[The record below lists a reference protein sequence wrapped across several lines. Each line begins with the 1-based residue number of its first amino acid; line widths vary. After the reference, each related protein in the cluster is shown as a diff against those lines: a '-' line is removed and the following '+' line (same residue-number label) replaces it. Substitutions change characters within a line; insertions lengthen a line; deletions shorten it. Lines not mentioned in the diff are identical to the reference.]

1 MGNITKKEFL
11 LLVDEGISSNKTILT
26 LKTDVAGLKTDM
38 LNVKEEQHRQGIMME
53 ELRDNVNL
61 IVEGISPLLKKSESM
76 EELTEKLD
84 KNNDQIAI
92 VETSLKSHIKNKNIH
107 RQD

>member
-1 MGNITKKEFL
+1 
-11 LLVDEGISSNKTILT
+11 
-26 LKTDVAGLKTDM
+26 M

-92 VETSLKSHIKNKNIH
+92 VETSLKSHFKNKNKNKNIH

>member
-1 MGNITKKEFL
+1 
-11 LLVDEGISSNKTILT
+11 
-26 LKTDVAGLKTDM
+26 M

-84 KNNDQIAI
+84 ENNDQIAI
-92 VETSLKSHIKNKNIH
+92 VETSLKSHFKNKNKNKNIH